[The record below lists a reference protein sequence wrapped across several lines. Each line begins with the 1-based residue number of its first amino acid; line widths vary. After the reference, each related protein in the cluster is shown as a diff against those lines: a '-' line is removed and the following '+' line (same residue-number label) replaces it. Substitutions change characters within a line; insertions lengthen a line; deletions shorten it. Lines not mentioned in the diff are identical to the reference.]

1 MEFDYNAWKTFHNG
15 WSSRICWVLYNHL
28 VDIRENHCF
37 AGKQLKMD
45 RRGKMNGRKVIRKG
59 CEFDEIHMD
68 VQRSE
73 HMEQLLL

>member
-1 MEFDYNAWKTFHNG
+1 M
-15 WSSRICWVLYNHL
+15 
-28 VDIRENHCF
+28 VDLGKNHCF

-68 VQRSE
+68 LQRSE